1 MHLDGWTIAL
11 QIINFAI
18 LVWLLHRF
26 LYRPILSVIDARK
39 VEVQRQYDDAA
50 AAAEKAKAGLAA
62 IEAQRAGIVAE
73 RETALKAAQAQAQD
87 AATAR
92 RIQAER
98 EAQALLDATRRTLAE
113 EREVAFDEARRIALD
128 LGAAF
133 ARRLLADVPM
143 PLRAEAWIERIEQHV
158 NALPKPQIDALAG
171 QLAGGGSLTVV
182 TAAPLAPATSE
193 DWRSRLRRLLGD
205 GIAASFEVDPA
216 LIAGAEL
223 HFPAAVLSFSLR
235 SALETAQSEIGIH
248 AHAH

>member
-11 QIINFAI
+11 QIVNFAI

-39 VEVQRQYDDAA
+39 VGVQRQYDDAA

-73 RETALKAAQAQAQD
+73 REATLKAAQAQAQD

-92 RIQAER
+92 RTQAER

-113 EREVAFDEARRIALD
+113 EREVALDEARRVALD

-143 PLRAEAWIERIEQHV
+143 QLRAEAWIQRIEQHV

-193 DWRSRLRRLLGD
+193 DWRGRLRRLLGN
-205 GIAASFEVDPA
+205 GVAASFEVDPA

-235 SALETAQSEIGIH
+235 SALEAAQSEIGIH